1 MTEYIERDMLCRVLE
16 RYRKAP
22 KNRYQR
28 GVEDGMELALNAIK
42 AIHAADVAPVA
53 HGRWEWFDEETGT
66 PFTGYE
72 REWGWKCS
80 YCGEEL
86 PDDYDGLA
94 QCDALDEP
102 ILWRLTAQHPFKRQA
117 VARFALQAVRRS
129 DRQLTLRDLLGIESP
144 PKARRAPVRAR
155 VYF

>member
-1 MTEYIERDMLCRVLE
+1 MLCRVLE

-86 PDDYDGLA
+86 PDDYDDPDNRPTFRFCHSCGA
-94 QCDALDEP
+94 KMDGGVDDAAD
-102 ILWRLTAQHPFKRQA
+102 
-117 VARFALQAVRRS
+117 
-129 DRQLTLRDLLGIESP
+129 
-144 PKARRAPVRAR
+144 
-155 VYF
+155 

>member
-1 MTEYIERDMLCRVLE
+1 M
-16 RYRKAP
+16 
-22 KNRYQR
+22 
-28 GVEDGMELALNAIK
+28 NAIK

-86 PDDYDGLA
+86 PDDYDDPDNRPTFRFCHSCGA
-94 QCDALDEP
+94 KMDIEAH
-102 ILWRLTAQHPFKRQA
+102 RYFTAKAEAHGYKLRENFK
-117 VARFALQAVRRS
+117 F
-129 DRQLTLRDLLGIESP
+129 
-144 PKARRAPVRAR
+144 
-155 VYF
+155 